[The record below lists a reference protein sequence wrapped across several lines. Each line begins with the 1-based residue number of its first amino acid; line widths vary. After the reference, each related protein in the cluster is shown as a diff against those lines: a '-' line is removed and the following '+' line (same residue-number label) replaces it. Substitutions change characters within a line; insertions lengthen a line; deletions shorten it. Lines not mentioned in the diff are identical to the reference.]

1 MLLSAA
7 RSGDKNAYLNLG
19 YAYDAGLGVRRSRR
33 KAIRWY
39 LRSVA
44 AGEASGANNLA
55 TIYRDRGDV
64 PRTVRWLRKAIE
76 LGDSGAHLLLGQI
89 LLGHNHS
96 PKEALAS
103 FRAVGPDACQAD
115 VEAADIWQA
124 TAESMV
130 ALEVVEARS

>member
-7 RSGDKNAYLNLG
+7 RSGDKSAYLSLG
-19 YAYDAGLGVRRSRR
+19 YAYDNGLGVRRSKR
-33 KAIRWY
+33 KAVRWY

-44 AGEASGANNLA
+44 AGESAGANNLA

-64 PRTVRWLRKAIE
+64 SRTVRWLRKAIE

-96 PKEALAS
+96 PEGALAS
-103 FRAVGPDACQAD
+103 FRAVGSDACQAD
-115 VEAADIWQA
+115 MEAADVWQA
-124 TAESMV
+124 VAETMV
-130 ALEVVEARS
+130 ALEVGEARP